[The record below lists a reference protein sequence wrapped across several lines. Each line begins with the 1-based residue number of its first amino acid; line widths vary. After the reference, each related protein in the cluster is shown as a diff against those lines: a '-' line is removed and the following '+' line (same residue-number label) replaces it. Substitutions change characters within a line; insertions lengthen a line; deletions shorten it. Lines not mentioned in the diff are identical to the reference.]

1 MGPVRVC
8 DILGAA
14 DGVWGLV
21 RTPRPSTE
29 TATGIFDSA
38 IYDKGSGYRT
48 ENTKFVMVLM
58 TVLMLV

>member
-14 DGVWGLV
+14 GGVWGLV
-21 RTPRPSTE
+21 RTPRPFTE
-29 TATGIFDSA
+29 TATGIFDSVVC
-38 IYDKGSGYRT
+38 DKGRWGRT
-48 ENTKFVMVLM
+48 ESINFTMVLM